1 MSHENKTIGANP
13 ATSERFLRLSEVG
26 NRIPFSRSTI
36 YRLISESK
44 FPRPYSLGEHAKGWK
59 ESEINA
65 WIQSRKW
72 VAVELLPRKFTLA
85 DLVCGEV
92 ESKD

>member
-1 MSHENKTIGANP
+1 MFNENKTIGANP
-13 ATSERFLRLSEVG
+13 DTSERFVRLSEVR

-36 YRLISESK
+36 YRLISESE

-72 VAVELLPRKFTLA
+72 VAVELLPRKLTLEN
-85 DLVCGEV
+85 LICGEV
-92 ESKD
+92 EPKD